1 MEYVVLG
8 VQLSLWTESTTG
20 LFVCIWSHP
29 TVQTVDKPHAI
40 AVDVECGSGTRE
52 SNTLTCSDP
61 LKIKNKVDK
70 SQDSQMYC
78 QAHAHCIMFLV
89 LIQISTPLIISVVFM
104 MKNIFHPSFLFLCKC
119 NNEVMISH
127 VLVKQRCSL
136 PRTAESHVWLTA
148 IHLFPSNDY
157 YLWRHQQSMF
167 SYITYQ
173 KLMGKRCVQQTQ
185 THTLLSRFRWVCT
198 LQWQLN
204 SWVCQRLRTEVQ
216 IVKSKVTAL
225 SLNVW
230 KLIQILPVSR
240 LLLGCS

>member
-1 MEYVVLG
+1 MEYVVLR

-20 LFVCIWSHP
+20 LFVCIWSPP

-40 AVDVECGSGTRE
+40 EVNVESGSGTRE

-78 QAHAHCIMFLV
+78 QAHAHCIMFLA
-89 LIQISTPLIISVVFM
+89 LTQISTPVIISVVFM
-104 MKNIFHPSFLFLCKC
+104 MKNSFRPSLLFLCKC
-119 NNEVMISH
+119 DNEVMISH

-157 YLWRHQQSMF
+157 YLWRHQQSIF

-173 KLMGKRCVQQTQ
+173 KLLEKKVCPAN
-185 THTLLSRFRWVCT
+185 THTVIMIQMSLH
-198 LQWQLN
+198 LQIN
-204 SWVCQRLRTEVQ
+204 SWVCQRLRAEVQ
-216 IVKSKVTAL
+216 FKSSNQSYSTE
-225 SLNVW
+225 
-230 KLIQILPVSR
+230 PER
-240 LLLGCS
+240 LKMDSNLACF